1 MVVVIVFMVS
11 LQLTVI
17 LITRQS
23 QNGYSKYIHV
33 IIELVLVSMKQS
45 IFENIGEMFLNF
57 MLDQEVQQYVGV
69 DLTPLVDKDLKSE
82 TCNKVVWEKYLRCAM
97 GLAMSPNHTTRA
109 ILVTEEFLTG
119 IPW

>member
-1 MVVVIVFMVS
+1 MVD
-11 LQLTVI
+11 L
-17 LITRQS
+17 
-23 QNGYSKYIHV
+23 
-33 IIELVLVSMKQS
+33 
-45 IFENIGEMFLNF
+45 NIGEMFLNF